1 MSLSPVPA
9 APPPPRPTDGDEEEE
24 EGGIGGK
31 MSFLE
36 HLDEL
41 RQRLI
46 RALVG
51 VLVGFVAAIA
61 FIEQIF
67 DFIMK
72 PLAAI
77 LPAGGKLIYT
87 EPTEAFML
95 YMKMAALAGL
105 LLAMPYLMWQVWA
118 FVAPGL
124 YAHEKRFAIPFVMMS
139 SIFFTLGCAFS
150 HYVAFPAAWNFFG
163 SFADDTVQFAPR
175 IEPVFSLYVR
185 MALGLGLVFEMPTLV
200 MFLAR
205 VGLVTPKFLLKHTK
219 YAILLIFVVAAIVT
233 PGSDPLSLFLVALP
247 MIVLYGIS
255 IGSPGSSRSARERIR
270 SSLRIGLTRLSGPGT
285 MRKRF
290 L

>member
-24 EGGIGGK
+24 EGIGGK

-51 VLVGFVAAIA
+51 VLIGFVAAIA

-124 YAHEKRFAIPFVMMS
+124 YTHEKRFAIPFVLMS

-150 HYVAFPAAWNFFG
+150 HYVAFPAAWSFFG

-247 MIVLYGIS
+247 MIGLYGVS
-255 IGSPGSSRSARERIR
+255 IGVAWIFK
-270 SSLRIGLTRLSGPGT
+270 
-285 MRKRF
+285 KRPRTDP
-290 L
+290 